1 MLNQRSDKLEL
12 IRIAEAVALEKAID
26 KDLILS
32 SMESGIEK
40 AAKSRFGFENNIKV
54 TIDRSTGNIDIY
66 RVLTIVEN
74 PINHNTEISLTEA
87 KKIIKENEDKKIL
100 YLAFNKAIVSNT
112 GTPAPN
118 KMPNVL
124 QNLFKID

>member
-32 SMESGIEK
+32 SMELGIEK
-40 AAKSRFGFENNIKV
+40 AAKSRFGLENNIKV

-66 RVLTIVEN
+66 RVLSV
-74 PINHNTEISLTEA
+74 TEILLIIIPKFHWPRQ
-87 KKIIKENEDKKIL
+87 KKLVKK
-100 YLAFNKAIVSNT
+100 T
-112 GTPAPN
+112 
-118 KMPNVL
+118 
-124 QNLFKID
+124 